1 MSAIRFEN
9 VFQAFGERVVF
20 RDFNMEVQRGE
31 TKVVLGEG
39 GSGKTTL
46 LRMVLGLVQ
55 PDSGR
60 VFVEDQEITGLSE
73 PELMGIRKKIGIVF
87 QEGALFDSLSVGENV
102 A

>member
-9 VFQAFGERVVF
+9 VFQSFGELVVF

-55 PDSGR
+55 PDLGR
-60 VFVEDQEITGLSE
+60 VFVDD
-73 PELMGIRKKIGIVF
+73 LMV
-87 QEGALFDSLSVGENV
+87 QHALDYRPPDTLPR
-102 A
+102 